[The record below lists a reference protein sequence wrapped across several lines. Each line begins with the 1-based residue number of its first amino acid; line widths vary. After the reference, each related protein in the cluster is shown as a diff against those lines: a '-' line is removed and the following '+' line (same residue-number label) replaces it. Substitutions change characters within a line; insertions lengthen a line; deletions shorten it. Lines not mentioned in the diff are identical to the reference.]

1 MPAGTRRRSP
11 TWQQSLLLVIFGS
24 VVGVPS
30 CVGAS
35 HGMFGGTVSQYWVL
49 YVAGSLAGAMAF
61 ISGFARFLAISVK
74 AVTSPT
80 GSARSPTWQQ
90 SLLLVIFGVVVGF
103 PSCVGA
109 SHGMFGGT
117 VSRYWDLYVAGFL
130 AGTVA
135 FISGFASFLAISV
148 KAVTS
153 PAGSASAIAA
163 PSRASTGAI
172 SRVTPP
178 QLLPDALV
186 KRQASVQSSAAAA
199 LIRLRITLVAVVTF
213 ACIVALRDWGWPPL
227 TSSYGRYY
235 WLNEVLT
242 LLLGQL
248 PFVLALIRTWKVP
261 DRAGLALAIAA
272 GATQILATF
281 FADLRYT
288 AANLDSWPWLSSS
301 LGLAAVVFAY
311 LAWRPFFSR
320 KGDVGL
326 LISIVFGFLAY
337 TWLMQIS
344 LAILYSREQRW
355 ITY

>member
-80 GSARSPTWQQ
+80 GSP
-90 SLLLVIFGVVVGF
+90 
-103 PSCVGA
+103 
-109 SHGMFGGT
+109 
-117 VSRYWDLYVAGFL
+117 
-130 AGTVA
+130 
-135 FISGFASFLAISV
+135 
-148 KAVTS
+148 
-153 PAGSASAIAA
+153 SAIAA
-163 PSRASTGAI
+163 PSRATS
-172 SRVTPP
+172 P

-186 KRQASVQSSAAAA
+186 KGQASVQNSAAAA

-242 LLLGQL
+242 LLLSQL
-248 PFVLALIRTWKVP
+248 PFALALIRTWKVP

-288 AANLDSWPWLSSS
+288 AAHLDSWPWLSSS